1 MASLYESLGEKV
13 ETGEIKVEWR
23 NEWVHLG
30 MEKNENETSVL
41 PFFLLVP
48 LLLMSVLSCQPFPLR
63 YWC

>member
-30 MEKNENETSVL
+30 MEKMGMKRLCCPSS
-41 PFFLLVP
+41 FWSHYF
-48 LLLMSVLSCQPFPLR
+48 
-63 YWC
+63 